1 MMLDEALSTHNLFL
15 QDRPII
21 DAHDH
26 PHTLIKLLKDELKE
40 LEMALS
46 THDRQEIGAEL
57 ADVVI
62 FLHTLSQYFH
72 IHLPTEVAE
81 KVAFNMTRYTASL
94 FQGDLPYEQA
104 RRLAKT
110 DEHIRKRD
118 FYAIPKEDQ

>member
-1 MMLDEALSTHNLFL
+1 MMLDEALLTQDLFI
-15 QDRPII
+15 QDRPIL
-21 DAHDH
+21 DAHDQ
-26 PHTLIKLLKDELKE
+26 PHTLIRLLKNEIKELKQ
-40 LEMALS
+40 ALS
-46 THDRQEIGAEL
+46 DGDRQEIGAEL

-62 FLHTLSQYFH
+62 FLYTLSQYLH